1 MFLKASVNEHFQLT
15 RSFGTGVPPAPAPPP
30 TPTPAPGPAGSREVA
45 VCCQPSGFCQVTLG
59 GDALNLSVPQ
69 RFLPYLTSTEAP
81 GFTPCGH
88 AEWTGD
94 SGSRASEPLCGRDH
108 VTPGRQQDFTAA
120 GACFVQEG
128 EGRGSLKS
136 LEENH
141 CSRWTGRHCVCIR
154 VVMHSD
160 ACPRVRAE
168 GCL

>member
-1 MFLKASVNEHFQLT
+1 M
-15 RSFGTGVPPAPAPPP
+15 
-30 TPTPAPGPAGSREVA
+30 
-45 VCCQPSGFCQVTLG
+45 CCQPSGFCQVTLG

-136 LEENH
+136 LEEITTVSGQGGTA
-141 CSRWTGRHCVCIR
+141 CAYVWSCTQTR
-154 VVMHSD
+154 VLV
-160 ACPRVRAE
+160 
-168 GCL
+168 